1 MKKIIAMLLLIFS
14 FTYSS
19 AIYASAAEKWD
30 YEVKPDTNQKVKLTG
45 HKVDQ
50 YGNPAN
56 DYKYETTIDPKTAS
70 NRTKMGTVAI
80 NKLLKRANWAITGV
94 ELFQTFLEGIDWV
107 IDPAAQSIWR
117 YKPVEYNTPGC
128 VGSGYVFQYQI
139 GNYRNCPIDAVQYTL
154 NEWSKNG
161 ASYEFVKW
169 DTYFEGIPD
178 KFTIRLTVG
187 NSVQTMPNQQL
198 NRKKDPNAVPSEKEY
213 LTPDAAADYANHT
226 HPDFTNPKYSP
237 RAEPRYSPEIQTKLW
252 KPHNDW
258 EYENSPTVQ
267 EAKQRLSEAQPVP
280 NDDKI
285 KENEP
290 DPETGAKSFSLPAFC
305 SWATSVCEFID
316 WMKEKPEQ
324 EQEQD
329 LPDIDDQDI
338 FSKEFDYSFSLS
350 NQCPPDIPL
359 KLESQLLS
367 GNFTFSMKWLCIIFT
382 ALGYPIVFASHCLG
396 VWILYEAATRKQIK
410 W

>member
-1 MKKIIAMLLLIFS
+1 MIRKFIIILFSLFIFVASSES
-14 FTYSS
+14 F
-19 AIYASAAEKWD
+19 AGAAEKWD
-30 YEVKPDTNQKVKLTG
+30 YEVKPDTNQKLELKG
-45 HKVDQ
+45 HQVDK

-56 DYKYETTIDPKTAS
+56 DYQYKTKIDPKIPE
-70 NRTKMGTVAI
+70 NKIKMGTVAI
-80 NKLLKRANWAITGV
+80 SKLLKKANWAITGV

-117 YKPVEYNTPGC
+117 FKPVEYNTPGC

-178 KFTIRLTVG
+178 KFTVTLTVG

-198 NRKKDPNAVPSEKEY
+198 NRKKDPKAVPLEKEY
-213 LTPDAAADYANHT
+213 LTPETAADYANHT
-226 HPDFTNPKYSP
+226 HPDFTDPKYAP
-237 RAEPRYSPEIQTKLW
+237 RAEPLYKPEMQTELW

-258 EYENSPTVQ
+258 EYENSPTVD
-267 EAKQRLSEAQPVP
+267 EAIKQLEQASPEPK
-280 NDDKI
+280 DDTI

-290 DPETGAKSFSLPAFC
+290 DPDTGAKSFSLPAFC

-316 WMKEKPEQ
+316 WFKKEPDLQDQ
-324 EQEQD
+324 E
-329 LPDIDDQDI
+329 LDIDEQIVNDYQFEQHVSFGASCP
-338 FSKEFDYSFSLS
+338 FSPQSAVIDFGVGSFSMDYDFTIA
-350 NQCPPDIPL
+350 CDIASDIRSYVIAISHL
-359 KLESQLLS
+359 AALLFLAYAIRN
-367 GNFTFSMKWLCIIFT
+367 GN
-382 ALGYPIVFASHCLG
+382 G
-396 VWILYEAATRKQIK
+396 
-410 W
+410 